1 MNELFTIPGV
11 AISRFFCCKLAF
23 AGKGA
28 FSVRTELGIS
38 RRSQQNA
45 VLPKTADARS
55 LINRMVTVLKHRW
68 CQWFQPPCTKYSY
81 LILQWRPIIHRLLSG
96 DHFLYGGET
105 LCTTE
110 TTFCTTEIFV
120 LQRSLSV
127 LGREFVYYRDHFLY
141 WGETF
146 CTTEITLCTGRDFEY
161 YRDHFLYW
169 GETFCTMEITFCT
182 EVRLFVRRR

>member
-1 MNELFTIPGV
+1 MGLPKEWGCQRNGF
-11 AISRFFCCKLAF
+11 AAF

-28 FSVRTELGIS
+28 FSVRTELGII

-55 LINRMVTVLKHRW
+55 LINRMVTVPKHRW
-68 CQWFQPPCTKYSY
+68 CQWFRPLCTKYSY

-110 TTFCTTEIFV
+110 TTFCTTEI
-120 LQRSLSV
+120 
-127 LGREFVYYRDHFLY
+127 
-141 WGETF
+141 TF
-146 CTTEITLCTGRDFEY
+146 CTGARLCT
-161 YRDHFLYW
+161 
-169 GETFCTMEITFCT
+169 TEITFCT
-182 EVRLFVRRR
+182 EERLFVLRRSLSVLRRDFFYYGDHFLY